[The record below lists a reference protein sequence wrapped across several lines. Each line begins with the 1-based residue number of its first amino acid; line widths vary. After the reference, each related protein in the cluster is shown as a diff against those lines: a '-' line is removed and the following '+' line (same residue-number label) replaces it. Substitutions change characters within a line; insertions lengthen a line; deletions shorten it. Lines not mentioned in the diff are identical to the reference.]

1 MKIDIS
7 KMVEIQGM
15 MKTKSNKYITILGF
29 NPDDPFINDSFVLE
43 TLINRSSEQLETDIE
58 NLFWVIDCF
67 GFKSL
72 KIRKS
77 NIATERDLSDL
88 EIENRLAT
96 MQGFFW
102 GITYPR

>member
-1 MKIDIS
+1 
-7 KMVEIQGM
+7 M
-15 MKTKSNKYITILGF
+15 MKTKSNKYITILEF
-29 NPDDPFINDSFVLE
+29 NPNDPFINDSFVLE
-43 TLINRSSEQLETDIE
+43 ALINRCSEQLETKIK
-58 NLFWVIDCF
+58 NLFWVVDCF

-77 NIATERDLSDL
+77 KIAIESDLSDL

-96 MQGFFW
+96 MQGFFC